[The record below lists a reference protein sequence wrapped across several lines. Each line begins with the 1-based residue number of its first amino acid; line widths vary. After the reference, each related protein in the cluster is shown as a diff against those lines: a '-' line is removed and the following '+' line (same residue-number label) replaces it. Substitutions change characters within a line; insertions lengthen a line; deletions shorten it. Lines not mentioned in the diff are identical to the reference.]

1 MERTMKQK
9 ALEALVRA
17 YGADEAEY
25 EKLCNR

>member
-1 MERTMKQK
+1 MKQK

-17 YGADEAEY
+17 SGADEVEY